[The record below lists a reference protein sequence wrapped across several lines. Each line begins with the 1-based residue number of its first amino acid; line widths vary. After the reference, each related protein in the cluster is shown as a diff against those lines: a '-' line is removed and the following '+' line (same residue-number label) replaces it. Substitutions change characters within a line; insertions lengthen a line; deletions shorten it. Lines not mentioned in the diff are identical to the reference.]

1 MCFHFC
7 FGKNLNGLIKIKKII
22 EGIFTSIEYRTLRAS
37 TRIGIACL
45 VAATCGPSNRP
56 VFRRNVIPRH
66 SYARPF
72 PSSTSI
78 RSSNLLRES
87 ARRGLRGTLE
97 KKNSFNKF
105 STGKSDYY
113 KSHWYKVD
121 YSRNF
126 YFINSSFQKR

>member
-45 VAATCGPSNRP
+45 VAVSYSPSNRP

-87 ARRGLRGTLE
+87 ARRGLRGALE
-97 KKNSFNKF
+97 KKNPSINFQQE
-105 STGKSDYY
+105 
-113 KSHWYKVD
+113 KVITT
-121 YSRNF
+121 NLIGIKLIIPETC
-126 YFINSSFQKR
+126 FINSSFQKR